1 MQVFNNKW
9 FKVPFRISLYSFAV
23 IGAFLTFSYLAM
35 KFQWTRDSGRLDVN
49 NRYFQDINDKYNQ
62 SYRVDSAQM
71 VRNHYESLQR
81 IMLVNDFY
89 PKNAQIIL
97 NVWSKN
103 KDEFVVMK
111 MLDAF
116 DLQMMN
122 NQNYQQE
129 LKKLNSKLK
138 NSNTPSTALSIYNWM
153 NIAEWKH
160 FRLALI
166 KDKPYIDSAAEV
178 TGVEARVIVTCL
190 VGEQIRLFNS
200 RRERFKGLIA
210 PLRTLALETNSSY
223 GVTGIKESTAAAIE
237 HYLKDKSS
245 PYYLGKSYE
254 NLLDYDTI
262 TDYKNKLNDTLS
274 LRISR
279 LVQLKNHY
287 YSYLYAAIFVKQ
299 IKMQW
304 ERAGYPIDERPEIL
318 ASLFNLGF
326 YKSVPKK
333 NPGVGGSVFNV
344 GDKSFTFGSVAFEF
358 YYSGELAEYYPYESK
373 RFDYKQHNKSK
384 K

>member
-1 MQVFNNKW
+1 MQVFKNSW
-9 FKVPFRISLYSFAV
+9 LKVPFRISLYSFAF

-35 KFQWTRDSGRLDVN
+35 KFHWTRDSGRLDVN
-49 NRYFQDINDKYNQ
+49 NRYFQGINDKYNQ

-71 VRNHYESLQR
+71 VRNHYASLQR
-81 IMLVNDFY
+81 IMLINDFY

-97 NVWSKN
+97 SVWSKN
-103 KDEFVVMK
+103 KDEFIVMK
-111 MLDAF
+111 MIDAF

-122 NQNYQQE
+122 NQKYQRN
-129 LKKLNSKLK
+129 LKKLNTKLK
-138 NSNTPSTALSIYNWM
+138 KSNESSIALSIYNWM

-166 KDKPYIDSAAEV
+166 KDKEYIDSASEV
-178 TGVEARVIVTCL
+178 TGVESRLIVTCL

-210 PLRTLALETNSSY
+210 PLRSLTLETNSSY

-237 HYLKDKSS
+237 LYLKDKSS
-245 PYYLGKSYE
+245 PYYLGKSFE

-287 YSYLYAAIFVKQ
+287 YSYLYTALFVKQ

-358 YYSGELAEYYPYESK
+358 YYSGELADYFPYESK
-373 RFDYKQHNKSK
+373 RFDYKQHNNAK

>member
-1 MQVFNNKW
+1 M
-9 FKVPFRISLYSFAV
+9 
-23 IGAFLTFSYLAM
+23 
-35 KFQWTRDSGRLDVN
+35 
-49 NRYFQDINDKYNQ
+49 
-62 SYRVDSAQM
+62 
-71 VRNHYESLQR
+71 
-81 IMLVNDFY
+81 
-89 PKNAQIIL
+89 
-97 NVWSKN
+97 
-103 KDEFVVMK
+103 
-111 MLDAF
+111 
-116 DLQMMN
+116 
-122 NQNYQQE
+122 
-129 LKKLNSKLK
+129 
-138 NSNTPSTALSIYNWM
+138 
-153 NIAEWKH
+153 
-160 FRLALI
+160 
-166 KDKPYIDSAAEV
+166 
-178 TGVEARVIVTCL
+178 
-190 VGEQIRLFNS
+190 
-200 RRERFKGLIA
+200 
-210 PLRTLALETNSSY
+210 
-223 GVTGIKESTAAAIE
+223 
-237 HYLKDKSS
+237 
-245 PYYLGKSYE
+245 
-254 NLLDYDTI
+254 DYDTI

-373 RFDYKQHNKSK
+373 RFDYKQLNKAK